1 MNTKQVLYNALKGQL
16 DIKKQTYDSYNETT
30 TIPAC
35 HELITN
41 IRSFISSIA
50 PIDDS
55 MEMDLNNRTLRIKTS
70 NERYSNGIEIILHT
84 TWQGDKAGYWVDLEW
99 NSGSYNLTGKNDKLN
114 HINILHS
121 LANNLESI
129 NDKFIN
135 EWRNEWSRIWDADH
149 VIQKEY
155 TDLQNALNTLSSE
168 IHNDSVDAMKE
179 IGFEIKQFKP
189 QYGLDWDYDENDDNK
204 RIYKIETSTKSIK
217 VQYGRSQYENTY
229 INGFKVLGKKGNK
242 YSVEIFREGYPDK
255 KYDILE
261 KKFESF
267 IDEVASWEYKQADKR
282 KEEAEKN
289 FAERT
294 K

>member
-1 MNTKQVLYNALKGQL
+1 MNTKQVLYNALQVQL
-16 DIKKQTYDSYNETT
+16 DIKKQAYEVYNETVT
-30 TIPAC
+30 KPAC

-41 IRSFISSIA
+41 IRSFITLIA

-55 MEMDLNNRTLRIKTS
+55 MEMDINNRAIRIKTD
-70 NERYSNGIEIILHT
+70 NDRYSSNIEIVLNT
-84 TWQGDKAGYWVDLEW
+84 TWQGDKAGYWVELEW
-99 NSGSYNLTGKNDKLN
+99 NSGSYNLTGKSDKLN

-129 NDKFIN
+129 SDKFIN
-135 EWRNEWSRIWDADH
+135 EWRNEWSKIWNADS

-155 TDLQNALNTLSSE
+155 TDLQNALNTLSNE
-168 IHNDSVDAMKE
+168 IHCDSVDAMKE

-189 QYGLDWDYDENDDNK
+189 QYNLDWDYKDNSE
-204 RIYKIETSTKSIK
+204 RVYKIETSSKSIK
-217 VQYGRSQYENTY
+217 IQYGRSQYDTTY

-242 YSVEIFREGYPDK
+242 YNIEAYREDYPDR

-267 IDEVASWEYKQADKR
+267 IGEVASWEYKQADKR
-282 KEEAEKN
+282 KAETEKSFEDRN
-289 FAERT
+289 